1 MHYAELTIKSYVI
14 WHANLHLQ
22 NRYGNIQESIRA
34 YLEPYQTSKMELFRE
49 NSKRV
54 LILKYFFKNNSIKA
68 VQHHPKY
75 AYELFVSS
83 LVQSTKRSRIIF

>member
-22 NRYGNIQESIRA
+22 NGYGNIQESIRA
-34 YLEPYQTSKMELFRE
+34 YLEPCQTSKMELFCE

-54 LILKYFFKNNSIKA
+54 LILKYFFKNNYIEA
-68 VQHHPKY
+68 VQHHPEY

-83 LVQSTKRSRIIF
+83 LVQCIK

>member
-1 MHYAELTIKSYVI
+1 MLSGMQTCIYRMDMGTYRKVF
-14 WHANLHLQ
+14 
-22 NRYGNIQESIRA
+22 IRA
-34 YLEPYQTSKMELFRE
+34 YLEPSQTSKMELFCE

-68 VQHHPKY
+68 FQHHPKY

-83 LVQSTKRSRIIF
+83 LVQCIK